1 MILNNNID
9 LNELIGHSTLLY
21 GETNT
26 KKTYYTAKFI
36 KYLLDSKKIPQNEIS
51 ILDFAPP
58 QINIKNM
65 NIGGKIKDFYEKSL
79 TCRNI
84 PFRGEITPPRLN
96 ANNRKEVYE
105 NACKNYKKTSKILKI
120 YNGSPTSI
128 LFINDISIYLHI
140 GNIKLLLESIKK
152 SSTFFGNSYYGSSI
166 SSSFTKLF
174 SLREKRLVQYLIKK
188 VEYSYYTE

>member
-1 MILNNNID
+1 MILYNKID

-26 KKTYYTAKFI
+26 KKTYFTAKFI
-36 KYLLDSKKIPQNEIS
+36 KYLLVSKKKPQNEIS

-58 QINIKNM
+58 QISIKNM
-65 NIGGKIKDFYEKSL
+65 NIGGKIKDFYENSL

-84 PFRGEITPPRLN
+84 PFKGDLIPPRLN

-120 YNGSPTSI
+120 YNEKPTSVLI
-128 LFINDISIYLHI
+128 INDISIYLHI

-152 SSTFFGNSYYGSSI
+152 SNTFFGNSYYGSSI
-166 SSSFTKLF
+166 NSSFTKLF
-174 SLREKRLVQYLIKK
+174 SLREKRLVQSLIKK
-188 VEYSYYTE
+188 VEYSYHTE